1 LLVFQKHT
9 THTIIL
15 NTSIEKYI
23 MAIQPLRRSRNHSD
37 FSKSSD
43 HGKASTEKENTSRS
57 GWMYRRR
64 RTESLTAKVDGALH
78 LCSSSGHEET
88 SNMEDGSF
96 AESSLAIADWNPFDD
111 DDVWTTAA
119 STITS
124 EQSSSYTTQNAT
136 GKVLKSPPLTRSR
149 KTASTKK
156 DPELDLTTRSDSAL
170 NRKREPNRATLR
182 RSASSR
188 ISSTKKDPEL
198 DLSTRSDSV
207 LNRKREP
214 NRATLR
220 RSASSNP
227 IRPRRRKERNALKPA
242 SRSFNA
248 STPSAEDSKPNRGAL
263 SSFLG
268 KGYISSFLGASQ
280 RDDLDNDDDQLD
292 EKSHVSFLSKG
303 MSALEKMYDNVNY

>member
-1 LLVFQKHT
+1 
-9 THTIIL
+9 
-15 NTSIEKYI
+15 

-182 RSASSR
+182 RSASS
-188 ISSTKKDPEL
+188 
-198 DLSTRSDSV
+198 
-207 LNRKREP
+207 
-214 NRATLR
+214 
-220 RSASSNP
+220 SNP
-227 IRPRRRKERNALKPA
+227 TKPRRRKERNALKPA

-263 SSFLG
+263 SSFLETGPERSREPKG